1 MCASMNYALLDFEI
15 HVVSL
20 TYAFHITTP
29 HQNSFTDLSKSI
41 SSAWR
46 NIDDETKLFC
56 AKLSDAGNQHY
67 KKIIQTRRK
76 SDASATSEAKAAAI
90 KHARSAR
97 KRKSDAS
104 ASDVVSDFNRVTT
117 TQSLMP
123 SGSLHNEPRFKFPDL
138 CISSTREISNASS
151 SNAAASTTNAATS
164 PNHYDHSSD
173 ASCVDLSDDD
183 ILDMYMKS

>member
-1 MCASMNYALLDFEI
+1 MLFTS
-15 HVVSL
+15 H
-20 TYAFHITTP
+20 TP

-67 KKIIQTRRK
+67 KKIMQTRRK
-76 SDASATSEAKAAAI
+76 SDASATSETKAAAI
-90 KHARSAR
+90 KYARSAR
-97 KRKSDAS
+97 KRKSDAPA
-104 ASDVVSDFNRVTT
+104 ASDVVSDSNRVT
-117 TQSLMP
+117 TQSLMS
-123 SGSLHNEPRFKFPDL
+123 SGSIHNEPRFKFPDL

-151 SNAAASTTNAATS
+151 SNAAASTTNAAAS
-164 PNHYDHSSD
+164 SNHYDHSSD

>member
-67 KKIIQTRRK
+67 KKIMQTRRK

-97 KRKSDAS
+97 KSDAPA
-104 ASDVVSDFNRVTT
+104 ASDDQIPTGLS
-117 TQSLMP
+117 QSLMS